1 MEFTFLGTS
10 GGMPTKARNVT
21 ALALQ
26 HGAPRHWYLI
36 DCGEGTQHQLLR
48 TRLSVMQ
55 LQAIFITHAHG
66 DHTFGLPGLLCS
78 ASMNGRTEPLFLIA
92 PRPVWNFV
100 ESALGNTDSS
110 LSYELK
116 FLDSEAEDFYW
127 EDHALQVTTT
137 ELSHRV
143 SCRAFSFT
151 EKNLER
157 QLLKEKL
164 VADGIGAGP
173 AWGALQKGEDVILDN
188 GTLIR
193 SGDYTTVNRAPR
205 KVVIGGDNDNPD
217 LLAAACNKAQVLIHE
232 ATYTQEVADRV
243 GSWPQHSSAAQVARF
258 AQSAGLPN
266 LILTHF
272 SSRYQYNPNTKPYIG
287 EVEAE
292 AAGLY
297 RGNLFM
303 ARDFARY
310 QLSRNGILEATEP
323 QGFPAQPGSGQ
334 RPSHDKARDQH
345 D

>member
-1 MEFTFLGTS
+1 MELTFLGTS

-26 HGAPRHWYLI
+26 HGAPRQWYLI

-92 PRPVWNFV
+92 PRPVWTFV
-100 ESALGNTDSS
+100 EAALGNTDSS

-116 FLDSEAEDFYW
+116 FIDSEAEDFYW
-127 EDHALQVTTT
+127 EDDALQVTTT

-151 EKNLER
+151 ETNLER
-157 QLLKEKL
+157 QLLKEEL
-164 VADGIGAGP
+164 VADGVEAGP
-173 AWGALQKGEDVILDN
+173 AWGLLQKGEDVVLDN

-193 SGDYTTVNRAPR
+193 STDYTTVNRAAR
-205 KVVIGGDNDNPD
+205 KVVVGGDNDNPD
-217 LLAAACNKAQVLIHE
+217 LLTDACDKAQVLIHE

-243 GSWPQHSSAAQVARF
+243 GSLPQHSSAAQIARF
-258 AQSAGLPN
+258 AQSAGVPN

-272 SSRYQYNPNTKPYIG
+272 SSRYQYNPNVRPYIG

-292 AAGLY
+292 AARHY
-297 RGNLFM
+297 RGELFM

-310 QLSRNGILEATEP
+310 QLSREGSLTPIEP
-323 QGFPAQPGSGQ
+323 QESPTQRGSGQ